1 MNVIAKTYFCLK
13 LPPPVR
19 KMDFSDIYG
28 DKADMNPLMPSNHT
42 AVKEIDKM
50 IADLNNAVDSPVT
63 ATEEDSGQQ
72 KILYLDLPAGVWQ
85 NFIEYCKLNELDP
98 SQMVRE
104 AVASYYLD
112 LLRTLKSRLSIDG
125 ADEKNLV

>member
-13 LPPPVR
+13 LPPLLR

-28 DKADMNPLMPSNHT
+28 DKADMNPLMPPNHT

-50 IADLNNAVDSPVT
+50 IEDLNKAVDSPVN
-63 ATEEDSGQQ
+63 ATEENSGQQ
-72 KILYLDLPAGVWQ
+72 KMLYLDLPADVWQ
-85 NFIEYCKLNELDP
+85 NFIEYCKRNELDP

-112 LLRTLKSRLSIDG
+112 LLRALKCRLSIEG
-125 ADEKNLV
+125 ADEGNLA

>member
-13 LPPPVR
+13 MPLRLR

-28 DKADMNPLMPSNHT
+28 DKADMNPLMPPNPT

-50 IADLNNAVDSPVT
+50 MADLNKAVDSPVQSS
-63 ATEEDSGQQ
+63 EEDSGQQ
-72 KILYLDLPAGVWQ
+72 KMLYLDLPAGVWQ
-85 NFIEYCKLNELDP
+85 NFIEYCKQNELDP

-112 LLRTLKSRLSIDG
+112 LLRTLKSRLLIDG
-125 ADEKNLV
+125 EEEKNLL